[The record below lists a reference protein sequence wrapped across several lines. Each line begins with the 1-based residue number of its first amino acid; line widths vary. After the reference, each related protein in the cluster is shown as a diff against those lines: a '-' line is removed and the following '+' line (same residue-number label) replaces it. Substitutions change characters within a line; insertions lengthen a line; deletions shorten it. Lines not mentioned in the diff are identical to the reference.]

1 MQLEEK
7 VEKLLKDREPPETLE
22 EAAAR
27 IVQLE
32 ELVMELAGEERRKR
46 QRISEAIQ
54 SKRRARHAQRAG
66 MEEE

>member
-32 ELVMELAGEERRKR
+32 TLLLELVRN
-46 QRISEAIQ
+46 
-54 SKRRARHAQRAG
+54 KRRELERLCDRFQ
-66 MEEE
+66 